1 MTHIKEVRRA
11 IAQNKKATAIAVD
24 KAEKIGVYMALESA
38 WIGPPDQDGFTPF
51 GPDSTKDN
59 IFQNMPQVCLHV

>member
-1 MTHIKEVRRA
+1 MIEN
-11 IAQNKKATAIAVD
+11 NKTKAVA
-24 KAEKIGVYMALESA
+24 KANKIGVNMDLECA

-59 IFQNMPQVCLHV
+59 IFQNMPQV